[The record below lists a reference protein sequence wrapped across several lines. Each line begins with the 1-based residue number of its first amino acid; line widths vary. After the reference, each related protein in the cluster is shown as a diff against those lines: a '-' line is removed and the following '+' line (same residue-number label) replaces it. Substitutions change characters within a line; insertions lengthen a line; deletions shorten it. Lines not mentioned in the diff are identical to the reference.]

1 MRTCL
6 DYFMDVSFRHT
17 SASARA
23 CFVSFSNNK
32 MIDEKSMPLTKNV

>member
-17 SASARA
+17 SARA
-23 CFVSFSNNK
+23 CFVSFSNKK